1 MTGAPRGPIKNPF
14 DMAHTITLTPQELE
28 TVYLAL
34 NEYSLK
40 YIHASNTWARN
51 PFQKDYAHQKAEE
64 VGALQV
70 RIGDEIFETKIHE

>member
-1 MTGAPRGPIKNPF
+1 
-14 DMAHTITLTPQELE
+14 MAHTISLTPQELE

-34 NEYSLK
+34 NSYALM
-40 YIHASNTWARN
+40 YIHASNTWGRN
-51 PFQKDYAHQKAEE
+51 PFQKDYAHQRAEE